1 LKVLIERAV
10 SDPLG
15 RAVPELPGLTG
26 LPCRVHAHAVT
37 TETKQRQQALDQ
49 ETEERFFSGAAEAT
63 SFFMGESDVQHAM
76 EKLARLLEADEIPY
90 AILGGMALNAYGYRR
105 VTVDVDVLL
114 NREGL
119 EAFRAR
125 HLGLGSVQRSP
136 GGKSLRDTEN
146 GVRID
151 VVLAGE
157 FPGDGRPKPV
167 AFPDPAIAAVRGD
180 KIALL
185 PLPRLVELKLASGM
199 TAPHRLRDLADVLEL
214 VRILGLAADFAD
226 QLAPFV
232 RAKYQEIWQAAQ
244 VADPS

>member
-1 LKVLIERAV
+1 M
-10 SDPLG
+10 
-15 RAVPELPGLTG
+15 PELPGLTA
-26 LPCRVHAHAVT
+26 LPGRVHAHAVT
-37 TETKQRQQALDQ
+37 TDTKRRKPALDE
-49 ETEERFFSGAAEAT
+49 ETEERFFAGAAEAT
-63 SFFMGESDVQHAM
+63 SFFVGESDVQHAL
-76 EKLARLLEADEIPY
+76 EKLTRLLEADGIPY
-90 AILGGMALNAYGYRR
+90 AILDGMALNAYGYRR

-119 EAFRAR
+119 EAFRSK
-125 HLGLGSVQRSP
+125 HLGLGYVQRTP
-136 GGKSLRDTEN
+136 GSKSLRDTEN

-180 KIALL
+180 RIALL

-214 VRILGLAADFAD
+214 VRILGLPADFAD

-232 RAKYQEIWQAAQ
+232 RAKYQEIWQASQ
-244 VADPS
+244 SADPS